1 MCTLYDRLNA
11 RGRIGESGGADIY
24 LSFAWAVVAGGRMI
38 FLSGA
43 VTMTMTA
50 AVAFAQENKGRFVEE
65 LKALLR
71 IPSISTDPERVGDVR
86 RAAEFVA
93 AELKRIGMENVR
105 LIETTTPEEVIVDA
119 AGQARMV
126 RERKGHPLVYADWL
140 QAGSAKATVL
150 CYGHYDVQPAEPLDE
165 WKSPPFEPT
174 ERDGN
179 IYARGAVDDKG
190 QMWMHVKALE
200 SLMVA
205 GGGTLPVNVRVI
217 VEGEEEVGGEGIAA
231 FVREHGEELKA
242 DVALVSDTEMFVAE
256 LPTLCVGLRGMIY
269 TEIEARGARTDLH
282 SGMYGGA
289 APNPFVALA
298 QVIAKLKD
306 EDGKILIPGFYDK
319 VQKPS
324 ADELKAWK
332 ALPFDEEHY
341 RETEVGSVAL
351 TGEPG
356 LSVLERT
363 WARPTLDVHGM
374 PGGFIGAGAKTVIPA
389 KAVAKVSM
397 RLVPD
402 MTPAESFAKYKAY
415 VESITPKGVVLDVRL
430 IHAGDPI
437 VVSTDN
443 SYVKAA
449 TEAMHAVFGKETV
462 FVRGGGSIP
471 IVGDFVRELKIP
483 TVMMGFGLP
492 DDNLHAP
499 NEKFHLA
506 NFYRGIES
514 IVRFLSGV
522 GA

>member
-1 MCTLYDRLNA
+1 MSKASILV
-11 RGRIGESGGADIY
+11 GESVMANM
-24 LSFAWAVVAGGRMI
+24 A
-38 FLSGA
+38 
-43 VTMTMTA
+43 A
-50 AVAFAQENKGRFVEE
+50 AVGFAKENQGRFVEE

-71 IPSISTDPERVGDVR
+71 IPSVSTAPEHAGDVR

-93 AELKRIGMENVR
+93 AELTRIGMENVR
-105 LIETTTPEEVIVDA
+105 LVETATS
-119 AGQARMV
+119 
-126 RERKGHPLVYADWL
+126 ERPGGHPLVVADWL
-140 QAGSAKATVL
+140 HEAGKPTVL

-200 SLMVA
+200 SLFAA
-205 GGGTLPVNVRVI
+205 GGGKLPVNVRVV

-231 FVREHGEELKA
+231 YVREHGDALKA
-242 DVALVSDTEMFVAE
+242 DVALVSDTEMFAAE

-298 QVIAKLKD
+298 QVIARLKD
-306 EDGKILIPGFYDK
+306 ADGKILIPGFYNK
-319 VQKPS
+319 VATPTD
-324 ADELKAWK
+324 AELKAWR

-341 RETEVGSVAL
+341 RETEVGSVSL
-351 TGEPG
+351 TGEAG
-356 LSVLERT
+356 YSVLERT

-374 PGGFIGAGAKTVIPA
+374 PGGFVGAGAKTVIPA

-402 MTPAESFAKYKAY
+402 MTPAESFAQYKAY
-415 VESITPKGVVLDVRL
+415 VESLCPKGIVLEVRL
-430 IHAGDPI
+430 IHSGDPI

-443 SYVKAA
+443 VYVKAA
-449 TEAMHAVFGKETV
+449 TDAMHEVFGKETV

-506 NFYRGIES
+506 NFYRGSES
-514 IVRFLSGV
+514 IVRFLDGV